1 MAKDVA
7 KGKMTEEEKKA
18 ALGRISTT
26 TKLSD
31 FSSVDFV
38 IEVWEL
44 VFKKATEFESQDQG
58 V

>member
-1 MAKDVA
+1 MGSPLQCGCCDPETDKILAKDVA

-38 IEVWEL
+38 IEV
-44 VFKKATEFESQDQG
+44 
-58 V
+58 